1 MGVMFI
7 AQACNI
13 ELGLVQ
19 QLSILGLMLFTS
31 KGSAGITGGGFLALA
46 ATMPAIDVPPIGG
59 LALLIGIDRF
69 MSEIRAVT
77 NLFGNAVATVVIASW
92 ENAIDWKQA
101 KHILNQGTD
110 EGANPEK
117 VHDATLGQPVVA

>member
-1 MGVMFI
+1 
-7 AQACNI
+7 
-13 ELGLVQ
+13 
-19 QLSILGLMLFTS
+19 
-31 KGSAGITGGGFLALA
+31 
-46 ATMPAIDVPPIGG
+46 

-101 KHILNQGTD
+101 ERILNQGTD